1 MKYYL
6 LSITL
11 LLSISGFSQ
20 SQSELDAII
29 SNIKSNIIEVATAK
43 ETYKQSLESPKSCV
57 IKYSY
62 DEVNL
67 KGEIETLAFEFN
79 LADLDAY
86 TIREETKGDI
96 IYLVATTNNKQKL
109 IKTYKNG
116 EVGNYSYELNLITKN
131 VDNAR
136 ILIDEIKKAIP
147 IAKKITESKFNIN
160 SYEEMTNWLVA
171 NVKDVRLGDV
181 TYKQKI
187 EKGSYPGTLKFMKTE
202 VGAKSSKEEIFE
214 FNLADLNIN
223 SVLFN
228 ISGNKFGVGAET
240 LRKQKIINYH
250 TNGTPD
256 GFDDEFVIATEDVEQ
271 ARDIK
276 TVLSLAIKA
285 AKPVVDAAMSSL
297 GTDYLN
303 LSAKYVQEVNYG
315 DTKISQSFEPKCIT
329 NIELIDQDPKSTKKN
344 TYQVHLIDI
353 NENAL
358 VYDVSSSKMYLDF
371 LVKNKNKL
379 VKETENDE
387 FDGYIDDF
395 KVYTP
400 NVEIARR
407 LQFAVKKSIEKCK
420 SDFKKP
426 YSDNYNDVIK
436 WFFNSVGEF
445 TVDQVTYKQSLEFV
459 EDGNNDKFR
468 LTKTKIDAKGGVEE
482 VYELNVSDIN
492 PRTIN
497 YRISGKVLAVE
508 FETNF
513 KDKIIKYYKDGEIKN
528 YLYGLEIV
536 YDDIEK
542 ARNAISAL
550 TYLAEQKSK

>member
-1 MKYYL
+1 MKYSL
-6 LSITL
+6 LAFLVVITF
-11 LLSISGFSQ
+11 SVHSQ
-20 SQSELDAII
+20 SQAELDAII
-29 SNIKSNIIEVATAK
+29 SNIKSNIVEVATAK

-57 IKYSY
+57 IKYTY
-62 DEVNL
+62 DEVDT
-67 KGEIETLAFEFN
+67 KGEIETFAFEFN

-86 TIREETKGDI
+86 TIREETKGDV
-96 IYLVATTNNKQKL
+96 IYLVATANNKQKL

-116 EVGNYSYELNLITKN
+116 EVGNYSYELNIITKN

-136 ILIDEIKKAIP
+136 LLIDEIKKAIP
-147 IAKKITESKFNIN
+147 IAKKITENKLKVSG
-160 SYEEMTNWLVA
+160 YDQMTSWLVS

-181 TYKQKI
+181 TFKQKM
-187 EKGSYPGTLKFMKTE
+187 ELGSYPGTLKFTK
-202 VGAKSSKEEIFE
+202 VKVDSKSSKEQVFE
-214 FNLADLNIN
+214 FNLADINLN
-223 SVLFN
+223 SVLFD
-228 ISGNKFGVGAET
+228 ISGNEFGVAAQT
-240 LRKQKIINYH
+240 LRKQKIINYNE
-250 TNGTPD
+250 NGVPD
-256 GFDDEFVIATEDVEQ
+256 GFEDELIIATEDVEE

-276 TVLSLAIKA
+276 TVLSLAIKESI
-285 AKPVVDAAMSSL
+285 PLVDKAMSSL

-303 LSAKYVQEVNYG
+303 LSAKYIQEVNYG
-315 DTKISQSFEPKCIT
+315 DQKISQSFEPKCIT
-329 NIELIDQDPKSTKKN
+329 SIELIDQDPKSTKKN
-344 TYQVHLIDI
+344 AYQVHLIDV

-358 VYDVSSSKMYLDF
+358 VYDVSSSKMF
-371 LVKNKNKL
+371 LEFVIKNKNKL

-395 KVYTP
+395 KVYVP

-407 LQFAVKKSIEKCK
+407 LQFSIKKSIDYCRAE
-420 SDFKKP
+420 FKKP
-426 YSDNYNDVIK
+426 YSDNYSDVIK

-445 TVDQVTYKQSLEFV
+445 TIDGTTYKESLEYV

-482 VYELNVSDIN
+482 VFELNISDIN
-492 PRTIN
+492 PHTIN
-497 YRISGKVLAVE
+497 YQIKGKVLAVE

-550 TYLAEQKSK
+550 AFLVEQKAK